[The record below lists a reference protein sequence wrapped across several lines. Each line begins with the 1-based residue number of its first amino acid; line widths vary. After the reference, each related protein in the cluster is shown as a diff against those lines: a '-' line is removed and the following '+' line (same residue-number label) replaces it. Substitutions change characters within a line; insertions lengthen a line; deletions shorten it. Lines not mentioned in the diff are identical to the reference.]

1 MREMYPKNGR
11 VILHVDM
18 NCFYASVEIARDAS
32 LQGKP
37 LAIAGNAKERKGIIV
52 TCSYEAR
59 AKGVRATMPVW
70 EAKRLCP
77 ELIIKHPNFELY
89 REASFAL
96 FQILARFT
104 EKIQPVSI
112 DEGYLDITDCYGLG
126 SPLEIAEMIQQT
138 LLTELQLPCSIGVA
152 PNLFL
157 AKTASDMKK
166 PLGITV
172 LRKRDIQEVLWP
184 LPVEKMHGIGKKT
197 AEKLTGVHIHT
208 IGDLATGKAHLIRSV
223 VGNHGLDLQKRANGI
238 DHREV
243 DPSQMGQYK
252 TIGNSI
258 TLPKDVDEEQELLST
273 LERLSQSVSRRLQKR
288 NLVAYN
294 IQITIKYYNRR
305 TITRSKMLEN
315 AIWEWR
321 DIFHATIR
329 LWKKHWDG
337 DLVRLLGITACELEW
352 KTEAIKQLDLFSFE
366 EDAKAEPLLTVM
378 EQLNNKYGAKVIQ
391 PGSQLLRKQ
400 ERTFQQRLEDKFT

>member
-18 NCFYASVEIARDAS
+18 NCFYASVEIAHDAS
-32 LQGKP
+32 LQGKA

-59 AKGVRATMPVW
+59 AKGIRATMPVW

-77 ELIIKHPNFELY
+77 ELVIKHPNFELY

-138 LLTELQLPCSIGVA
+138 LLTELQLPCSIGIA

-172 LRKRDIQEVLWP
+172 LRKRDVQELLWP

-197 AEKLTGVHIHT
+197 AEKLKDVHIHT
-208 IGDLATGKAHLIRSV
+208 IGDLAAEKAHIIRSV
-223 VGNHGLDLQKRANGI
+223 IGNHGLDLQKRANGI
-238 DHREV
+238 DNRDV

-258 TLPKDVDEEQELLST
+258 TLPKDVDEEKELLDM

-288 NLVAYN
+288 SLVTYN

-315 AIWEWR
+315 AIWESP
-321 DIFHATIR
+321 DIFQSTIR

-337 DLVRLLGITACELEW
+337 DPVRLLGITACELEW
-352 KTEAIKQLDLFSFE
+352 KTEATKQLDLFSFE

-378 EQLNNKYGAKVIQ
+378 EQLNNKYGTKVIQ
-391 PGSQLLRKQ
+391 HGSQLFRQQ
-400 ERTFQQRLEDKFT
+400 ERTFQQNLENKFI

>member
-18 NCFYASVEIARDAS
+18 NCFYASVEIAHDAS
-32 LQGKP
+32 LQGKA

-59 AKGVRATMPVW
+59 AKGIRATMPVW

-77 ELIIKHPNFELY
+77 ELVIKHPNFELY

-112 DEGYLDITDCYGLG
+112 DEGYLDITGCYGLG
-126 SPLEIAEMIQQT
+126 SPLEIAQMIQQT
-138 LLTELQLPCSIGVA
+138 LLTELQLPCSIGIA

-172 LRKRDIQEVLWP
+172 LRKRDVQELLWP

-197 AEKLTGVHIHT
+197 AEKLKDVHIHT
-208 IGDLATGKAHLIRSV
+208 IGDLAAGKAHIIRSV
-223 VGNHGLDLQKRANGI
+223 IGNHGLDLQKRANGI
-238 DHREV
+238 DNRDV

-258 TLPKDVDEEQELLST
+258 TLPKDVDEEKELLDM

-288 NLVAYN
+288 SLVTYN

-315 AIWEWR
+315 AIWESP
-321 DIFHATIR
+321 DIFQATIR

-337 DLVRLLGITACELEW
+337 DPVRLLGITACELEW
-352 KTEAIKQLDLFSFE
+352 KTEATKQLDLFSFE

-378 EQLNNKYGAKVIQ
+378 EQLNNKYGTKVIQ
-391 PGSQLLRKQ
+391 HGSQLFRQQ
-400 ERTFQQRLEDKFT
+400 ERTFKQNLENKFI

>member
-18 NCFYASVEIARDAS
+18 NCFYASVEIAHDAS
-32 LQGKP
+32 LQGKA
-37 LAIAGNAKERKGIIV
+37 LAIAGDAKERKGIIV

-59 AKGVRATMPVW
+59 AKGIRATMPVW

-77 ELIIKHPNFELY
+77 ELVIKHPNFELY

-112 DEGYLDITDCYGLG
+112 DEGYLDITECYGLG
-126 SPLEIAEMIQQT
+126 SPLEIAQMIQRT
-138 LLTELQLPCSIGVA
+138 LLTELQLPCSIGIA

-172 LRKRDIQEVLWP
+172 LRKRDVQELLWP

-197 AEKLTGVHIHT
+197 AEKLKDVHIHT
-208 IGDLATGKAHLIRSV
+208 IGDLATGKAHIIRSV
-223 VGNHGLDLQKRANGI
+223 IGSHGLDLQKRANGI
-238 DHREV
+238 DNRDV

-258 TLPKDVDEEQELLST
+258 TLPKDVDEEKELLDM

-288 NLVAYN
+288 ALVTYN
-294 IQITIKYYNRR
+294 IQIMIKYYNRR
-305 TITRSKMLEN
+305 TITRSKLLEN
-315 AIWEWR
+315 AIWESP
-321 DIFHATIR
+321 DIFQATIR

-337 DLVRLLGITACELEW
+337 DPVRLLGITACELEW
-352 KTEAIKQLDLFSFE
+352 KTEATKQLDLFSFE

-378 EQLNNKYGAKVIQ
+378 EQLNSKYGTKVIQ
-391 PGSQLLRKQ
+391 HGSQLFRQQ
-400 ERTFQQRLEDKFT
+400 ERTFQQNLENKFI